1 MVTLSEVNLKKDLV
15 ILIKHREPH
24 SPTALMEGG
33 VQSDHMVRWYRE
45 GLLTSCH
52 GYLLPTVTVVVA
64 DVVVELKVPAQ
75 LEVLQS
81 YMRGMPSPILIII
94 FNPPIPTPTPIAE
107 ILDPPHHHITME
119 WNGARGVNTSSDWPG
134 SNDYIHVCRHGIR
147 WCCTCVL
154 FCCHGASCVGLPDSD
169 CT

>member
-1 MVTLSEVNLKKDLV
+1 MMVTLSEVNLEKNLV

-24 SPTALMEGG
+24 NPTALMEGG

-94 FNPPIPTPTPIAE
+94 FNPPIPIPTP
-107 ILDPPHHHITME
+107 
-119 WNGARGVNTSSDWPG
+119 
-134 SNDYIHVCRHGIR
+134 
-147 WCCTCVL
+147 
-154 FCCHGASCVGLPDSD
+154 
-169 CT
+169 